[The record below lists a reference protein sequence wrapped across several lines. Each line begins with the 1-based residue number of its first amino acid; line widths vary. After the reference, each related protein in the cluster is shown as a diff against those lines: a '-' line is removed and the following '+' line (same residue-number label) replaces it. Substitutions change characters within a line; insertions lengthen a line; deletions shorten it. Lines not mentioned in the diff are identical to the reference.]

1 MSFNINTYR
10 EIHSSSDKNALISY
24 MNKYQE
30 EEKHNWNYNY
40 LFGQAY
46 RNINDYKKS
55 IEFYIA
61 NNLHTAIKCKADGL
75 YISSYNKKHYNI
87 SFIENYLKIIGSAH
101 NRKEIYEKK
110 NQGCKTIVL
119 SRLFKTDY
127 PNKNTYLGIVKFNLA
142 KVNFKEKLVPL
153 GGIRNKNLNLLKLVK
168 ANSFA
173 ILSEIKKKPA
183 IIRRLF

>member
-55 IEFYIA
+55 IEFYKKALNLAKNLSKEDLSSIKNALGIA
-61 NNLHTAIKCKADGL
+61 YQLNKDYNNAIILFKEAIED
-75 YISSYNKKHYNI
+75 NQYNI
-87 SFIENYLKIIGSAH
+87 LNYNSLGLTYNRVKDYINASGGEKSNSSKKYYIINGFG
-101 NRKEIYEKK
+101 EKK
-110 NQGCKTIVL
+110 N
-119 SRLFKTDY
+119 S
-127 PNKNTYLGIVKFNLA
+127 
-142 KVNFKEKLVPL
+142 
-153 GGIRNKNLNLLKLVK
+153 
-168 ANSFA
+168 
-173 ILSEIKKKPA
+173 
-183 IIRRLF
+183 